1 MSLRDIDPE
10 TAVAIKTRTPR
21 GRFLTAQ
28 ESRFVALYAQG
39 LAPGKAA
46 VGAGY
51 ANEGCAQSL
60 MSNEAIAETITALK
74 MRQMDSLGEI
84 VTRDFVGQM
93 FLEAH
98 KKAATAT
105 EEIAAGR
112 ELGKLYGLY
121 APEKGTVEVNV
132 QVNRI
137 EQLENLSD
145 EELLRRARL
154 RSTSLSPAADIRPVI
169 EGEVVD
175 G

>member
-1 MSLRDIDPE
+1 MAIRDIDPE

-28 ESRFVALYAQG
+28 EAKFVGLYCQGMPLNSAALA
-39 LAPGKAA
+39 
-46 VGAGY
+46 AGY
-51 ANEGCAQSL
+51 QKNSGPILLQ
-60 MSNEAIAETITALK
+60 NEAVAETITALK
-74 MRQMDSLGEI
+74 MRQMDSLGEV
-84 VTRDFVGQM
+84 VTRDFVGQI

-137 EQLENLSD
+137 EQLESLSD
-145 EELLRRARL
+145 AELMRLAKLRA
-154 RSTSLSPAADIRPVI
+154 TSLSPGEPI

-175 G
+175 E